1 MPVRH
6 SLLGLLALKPRY
18 GYELRA
24 AFTALA
30 GGSDNWNVKPG
41 QIYTTLSRLEE
52 TAFITSTDGSGRP
65 ERQVYSITPA
75 GRAELES
82 WLQTPVDDEPQQDE
96 FYIKLMLALSLD
108 PLNAPALIQ
117 KQRSA
122 LYQHLHNITTQRVD
136 LNPQRELAH
145 ILLLD
150 KAIMHLEAD
159 LRWLDMIESRL
170 EDVTSQPAPKVE
182 MRPRGRPSTGKR
194 IGSHS

>member
-30 GGSDNWNVKPG
+30 GGSVNWNVKPA

-52 TAFITSTDGSGRP
+52 SAFITSADGSGRP
-65 ERQVYSITPA
+65 DRQVFSITSA
-75 GRAELES
+75 GRAELDA
-82 WLQTPVDDEPQQDE
+82 WLQSPVDDEPQQDE

-108 PLNAPALIQ
+108 PQNAPALIQ

-122 LYQHLHNITTQRVD
+122 LYQHLHNITTQRID
-136 LNPQRELAH
+136 LDPRCELAH

-170 EDVTSQPAPKVE
+170 EDVSAQPVPEAE
-182 MRPRGRPSTGKR
+182 MRPRGRPSTRKQIR
-194 IGSHS
+194 PHS